1 MQNSKP
7 IPTSLASLDAILS
20 STNALQSTQ
29 RGLQRGI
36 VTEVY
41 GPPGVGKTTFALQL
55 AVNALYSSDDASKVT
70 WIDTSSALVGSR
82 LLQMLDGYQHPTDND
97 LKSSPPSIKGDSNIV
112 LEANFNYIQVPSLH
126 TLLALFMHPH
136 PEFPPKKTSLVVI
149 DDLSNLLLSSLPR
162 TSATTLGSSSQQ
174 TPSNVKNDY
183 LTKQTT
189 SRRFHIISN
198 FGVALQKFAAT
209 HNVAIVIVSKAT
221 VNLKTGQ
228 RATLRSALAS
238 QQWDS
243 CLSGRILLY
252 RDFWPEQTAAG
263 NHNDTEQAHNSK
275 EHQSAFRCAQVVR
288 LRGKEVITRE
298 VGFVIEE
305 VCKLYLYLQIAN
317 CIHRMECEKFTPIK
331 SYQT

>member
-1 MQNSKP
+1 M
-7 IPTSLASLDAILS
+7 
-20 STNALQSTQ
+20 
-29 RGLQRGI
+29 
-36 VTEVY
+36 
-41 GPPGVGKTTFALQL
+41 GKTTFALQL
-55 AVNALYSSDDASKVT
+55 AVNALHSLDDASKVT
-70 WIDTSSALVGSR
+70 WIDTSSSLVGAR
-82 LLQMLDGYQHPTDND
+82 LQQMVDGYQYPADGEV
-97 LKSSPPSIKGDSNIV
+97 KSSPPFVKRDSNAV

-136 PEFPPKKTSLVVI
+136 PDFPPRKASLVVI

-162 TSATTLGSSSQQ
+162 TNATTLSSSQQQ
-174 TPSNVKNDY
+174 TPSNMKNDY

-209 HNVAIVIVSKAT
+209 YNVAILIIAKAT

-252 RDFWPEQTAAG
+252 RDFWPERAITESDTG
-263 NHNDTEQAHNSK
+263 MEKISSSKHN
-275 EHQSAFRCAQVVR
+275 QSAFRYAQVVR

-305 VCKLYLYLQIAN
+305 VRRLGKYLQRAN
-317 CIHRMECEKFTPIK
+317 RVYRQE
-331 SYQT
+331 